1 MLSPSVLPR
10 QGGSAD
16 ERRLLRL
23 CRKLDAGSRRSLLD
37 FAEFLAD
44 RASDTP
50 AATGDAQLPIPEPA
64 PERRPADESV
74 VAAIKRLRRGYPM
87 LDSGTMLEETS
98 ALMAQHVLQGRDA
111 ASVIDELEAL
121 FERRYAALKAGSS

>member
-23 CRKLDAGSRRSLLD
+23 CRKLDAESRRTLLA

-44 RASDTP
+44 RA
-50 AATGDAQLPIPEPA
+50 GDAGAPNGGAGRPIPEPA

-74 VAAIKRLRRGYPM
+74 VAAIKRLRRVYPM

-121 FERRYAALKAGSS
+121 FEARYAALKADSS

>member
-23 CRKLDAGSRRSLLD
+23 CRKLNAESRRSLLA
-37 FAEFLAD
+37 FAEFLAE
-44 RASDTP
+44 RA
-50 AATGDAQLPIPEPA
+50 GDARALSGDAGVPIPEPV

-111 ASVIDELEAL
+111 ASVIDELDAL
-121 FERRYAALKAGSS
+121 FEARYAALKAGSS

>member
-23 CRKLDAGSRRSLLD
+23 CRKLDAESRRSLLA
-37 FAEFLAD
+37 FAEFLAE
-44 RASDTP
+44 RA
-50 AATGDAQLPIPEPA
+50 GDARALSGDAVVPIPEPV

-121 FERRYAALKAGSS
+121 FEARYAALKAGSF